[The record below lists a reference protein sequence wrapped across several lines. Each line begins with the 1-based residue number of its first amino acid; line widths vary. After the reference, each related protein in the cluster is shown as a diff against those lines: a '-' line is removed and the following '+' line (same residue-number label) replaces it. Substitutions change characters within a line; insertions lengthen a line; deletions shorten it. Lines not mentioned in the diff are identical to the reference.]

1 MMNST
6 NLKQALFAERE
17 ASFFR
22 LRGGYSIP
30 IAGAA
35 WWAALGTAG
44 YLLHSRNLLPFAVS
58 AIYLATVSAIL
69 IASSPGRQVRTQ
81 SGVPIG

>member
-1 MMNST
+1 MM

-22 LRGGYSIP
+22 LRDGYSIP
-30 IAGAA
+30 IAGAV

-44 YLLHSRNLLPFAVS
+44 YLLHSRNL
-58 AIYLATVSAIL
+58 
-69 IASSPGRQVRTQ
+69 
-81 SGVPIG
+81 